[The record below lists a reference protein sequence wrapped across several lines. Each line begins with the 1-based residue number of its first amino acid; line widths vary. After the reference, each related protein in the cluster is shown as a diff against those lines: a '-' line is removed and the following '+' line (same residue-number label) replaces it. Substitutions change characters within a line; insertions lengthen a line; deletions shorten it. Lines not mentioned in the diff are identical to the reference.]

1 MSIFPYTELI
11 NKEVE
16 IIGVSDHLAAELPT
30 LIEFARSGKL
40 RFRSDALRF
49 VDLKAEQVNAALD
62 AFQDSIDHVRTVIKV
77 ASDGCRSDVSFS
89 CLLIVQEFAKRAVK
103 YRYYICDVFTET
115 RFGGNQLAV
124 LPQAVGLSTQQMQ
137 EIAREFNFSE
147 TTFVFPAR
155 AGHTRHVRIF
165 TPAREIPFAGHP
177 NVGTAFVLASAGE
190 FGEIKSSLT
199 VTFEEKSGL
208 VSVTIQE
215 AGGKVTSCELT
226 APQSL
231 SFGKTLPVELVAAA
245 IAIDSQEIVTKTHG
259 PQVASVGL
267 PFIMVELR
275 DRSVLERARISMSG
289 FEGLA
294 AEDVTPDVY
303 LYTRGTDGFDIRA
316 RMFAP
321 LSGVPED
328 PATGSANCALAGL
341 LAHYSQ
347 DPNGSFSW
355 RIAQGVEMGRPSTLI
370 ARAEKKDAVVQT
382 TRIGGAAVLVSEG
395 TIYLD

>member
-1 MSIFPYTELI
+1 L
-11 NKEVE
+11 
-16 IIGVSDHLAAELPT
+16 
-30 LIEFARSGKL
+30 
-40 RFRSDALRF
+40 
-49 VDLKAEQVNAALD
+49 
-62 AFQDSIDHVRTVIKV
+62 
-77 ASDGCRSDVSFS
+77 
-89 CLLIVQEFAKRAVK
+89 EFAKSAVK
-103 YRYYICDVFTET
+103 YRYYTCDVFTET

-124 LPQAVGLSTQQMQ
+124 LPEAVGLSAQQMQ
-137 EIAREFNFSE
+137 QIAREFNFSE

-177 NVGTAFVLASAGE
+177 NIGTAFVLASAGE
-190 FGEIKSSLT
+190 LGEIKSSLT
-199 VTFEEKSGL
+199 VTFEEESGL

-215 AGGKVTSCELT
+215 SGGKVASCELT

-245 IAIDSQEIVTKTHG
+245 ISIDPKEIVTKTHG

-267 PFIMVELR
+267 PFVMVELK
-275 DRSVLERARISMSG
+275 DRSVIERARINMSG
-289 FEGLA
+289 FEALA
-294 AEDVTPDVY
+294 AQDVMPDVY
-303 LYTRGTDGFDIRA
+303 LYTRVTDGFDIRA

-347 DPNGSFSW
+347 DPNGSFTW

-370 ARAEKKDAVVQT
+370 ARAEKTDGVVQT
-382 TRIGGAAVLVSEG
+382 TRIGGATVLVGEG
-395 TIYLD
+395 VIYLD

>member
-1 MSIFPYTELI
+1 MFRF
-11 NKEVE
+11 
-16 IIGVSDHLAAELPT
+16 LA
-30 LIEFARSGKL
+30 
-40 RFRSDALRF
+40 
-49 VDLKAEQVNAALD
+49 
-62 AFQDSIDHVRTVIKV
+62 
-77 ASDGCRSDVSFS
+77 
-89 CLLIVQEFAKRAVK
+89 CLYGRVQEFAKSTVK

-124 LPQAVGLSTQQMQ
+124 LPQAVGLSAQQMQ

-177 NVGTAFVLASAGE
+177 NIGTAFVLASAGE
-190 FGEIKSSLT
+190 LGEIKSSLT
-199 VTFEEKSGL
+199 VTFEEEGGL
-208 VSVTIQE
+208 VSIKIHE
-215 AGGKVTSCELT
+215 SGGKVASCELT

-245 IAIDSQEIVTKTHG
+245 ISIDSKEIVTKTHG

-267 PFIMVELR
+267 PFIFVELR
-275 DRSVLERARISMSG
+275 DRSVLERARISISG
-289 FEGLA
+289 FEALA
-294 AEDVTPDVY
+294 AQDLMPDVF

-347 DPNGSFSW
+347 DANGSFSW

-370 ARAEKKDAVVQT
+370 ARAEKRDGVIQT
-382 TRIGGAAVLVSEG
+382 TRIGGAAILVSEG